1 MTLKYKNM
9 QKTSEQ
15 GAGINDVTRI
25 SKGAT
30 INGDLISSSDIRV
43 DGVINGKVLS
53 DGKIVVG
60 EQAGLSGSLFC
71 TNLDFWGKMEGDIY
85 VKDTLCIKSTATV
98 NGNIH
103 VNKLQVEMGAQI
115 NGTCKMISEQEYE
128 DLASKVNVKR
138 GKTVLVT
145 GAAGFIGSNLV
156 KRLLSDIS
164 DITVIGIDSITDYY
178 DVNIKY
184 GRLSEIEEC
193 SRKTG
198 GKWSFIKASIAD
210 KDVVD
215 AIFESH
221 RISVVVNLAAQAGV
235 RYSITNPDAY
245 IESNIIGFFNILEAC
260 RHHEVEHLVY
270 ASSSSVYG
278 SNKKVPYSTDDKVD
292 NPVSLYA
299 ATKKSNELMAHAY
312 SKLYNIPS
320 TGLRFFTVYWHISGS
335 RISSAPVKLSK
346 YSITGTANGILPILT
361 ISWRA
366 LCG

>member
-43 DGVINGKVLS
+43 DGVIHGKVLS

-115 NGTCKMISEQEYE
+115 NGTCKMISEQEYD

-138 GKTVLVT
+138 V
-145 GAAGFIGSNLV
+145 
-156 KRLLSDIS
+156 
-164 DITVIGIDSITDYY
+164 
-178 DVNIKY
+178 
-184 GRLSEIEEC
+184 
-193 SRKTG
+193 
-198 GKWSFIKASIAD
+198 
-210 KDVVD
+210 
-215 AIFESH
+215 
-221 RISVVVNLAAQAGV
+221 QAK
-235 RYSITNPDAY
+235 
-245 IESNIIGFFNILEAC
+245 EF
-260 RHHEVEHLVY
+260 
-270 ASSSSVYG
+270 
-278 SNKKVPYSTDDKVD
+278 
-292 NPVSLYA
+292 
-299 ATKKSNELMAHAY
+299 
-312 SKLYNIPS
+312 
-320 TGLRFFTVYWHISGS
+320 
-335 RISSAPVKLSK
+335 
-346 YSITGTANGILPILT
+346 
-361 ISWRA
+361 
-366 LCG
+366 

>member
-60 EQAGLSGSLFC
+60 EQAGLSGSMFC

-115 NGTCKMISEQEYE
+115 NGTCKMISEQEYD

-138 GKTVLVT
+138 V
-145 GAAGFIGSNLV
+145 
-156 KRLLSDIS
+156 
-164 DITVIGIDSITDYY
+164 
-178 DVNIKY
+178 
-184 GRLSEIEEC
+184 
-193 SRKTG
+193 
-198 GKWSFIKASIAD
+198 
-210 KDVVD
+210 
-215 AIFESH
+215 
-221 RISVVVNLAAQAGV
+221 QA
-235 RYSITNPDAY
+235 
-245 IESNIIGFFNILEAC
+245 
-260 RHHEVEHLVY
+260 
-270 ASSSSVYG
+270 
-278 SNKKVPYSTDDKVD
+278 K
-292 NPVSLYA
+292 
-299 ATKKSNELMAHAY
+299 EL
-312 SKLYNIPS
+312 
-320 TGLRFFTVYWHISGS
+320 
-335 RISSAPVKLSK
+335 
-346 YSITGTANGILPILT
+346 
-361 ISWRA
+361 
-366 LCG
+366 

>member
-138 GKTVLVT
+138 VQPK
-145 GAAGFIGSNLV
+145 
-156 KRLLSDIS
+156 
-164 DITVIGIDSITDYY
+164 
-178 DVNIKY
+178 
-184 GRLSEIEEC
+184 
-193 SRKTG
+193 
-198 GKWSFIKASIAD
+198 
-210 KDVVD
+210 
-215 AIFESH
+215 
-221 RISVVVNLAAQAGV
+221 
-235 RYSITNPDAY
+235 
-245 IESNIIGFFNILEAC
+245 
-260 RHHEVEHLVY
+260 
-270 ASSSSVYG
+270 
-278 SNKKVPYSTDDKVD
+278 
-292 NPVSLYA
+292 
-299 ATKKSNELMAHAY
+299 EL
-312 SKLYNIPS
+312 
-320 TGLRFFTVYWHISGS
+320 
-335 RISSAPVKLSK
+335 
-346 YSITGTANGILPILT
+346 
-361 ISWRA
+361 
-366 LCG
+366 

>member
-15 GAGINDVTRI
+15 GASINDVTRI

-115 NGTCKMISEQEYE
+115 NGTCKMISEQEYD

-138 GKTVLVT
+138 V
-145 GAAGFIGSNLV
+145 
-156 KRLLSDIS
+156 
-164 DITVIGIDSITDYY
+164 
-178 DVNIKY
+178 
-184 GRLSEIEEC
+184 
-193 SRKTG
+193 
-198 GKWSFIKASIAD
+198 
-210 KDVVD
+210 
-215 AIFESH
+215 
-221 RISVVVNLAAQAGV
+221 QA
-235 RYSITNPDAY
+235 
-245 IESNIIGFFNILEAC
+245 
-260 RHHEVEHLVY
+260 
-270 ASSSSVYG
+270 
-278 SNKKVPYSTDDKVD
+278 K
-292 NPVSLYA
+292 
-299 ATKKSNELMAHAY
+299 EL
-312 SKLYNIPS
+312 
-320 TGLRFFTVYWHISGS
+320 
-335 RISSAPVKLSK
+335 
-346 YSITGTANGILPILT
+346 
-361 ISWRA
+361 
-366 LCG
+366 

>member
-43 DGVINGKVLS
+43 DGVIPGKVLS

-138 GKTVLVT
+138 V
-145 GAAGFIGSNLV
+145 
-156 KRLLSDIS
+156 
-164 DITVIGIDSITDYY
+164 
-178 DVNIKY
+178 
-184 GRLSEIEEC
+184 
-193 SRKTG
+193 
-198 GKWSFIKASIAD
+198 
-210 KDVVD
+210 
-215 AIFESH
+215 
-221 RISVVVNLAAQAGV
+221 QA
-235 RYSITNPDAY
+235 
-245 IESNIIGFFNILEAC
+245 
-260 RHHEVEHLVY
+260 
-270 ASSSSVYG
+270 
-278 SNKKVPYSTDDKVD
+278 K
-292 NPVSLYA
+292 
-299 ATKKSNELMAHAY
+299 EL
-312 SKLYNIPS
+312 
-320 TGLRFFTVYWHISGS
+320 
-335 RISSAPVKLSK
+335 
-346 YSITGTANGILPILT
+346 
-361 ISWRA
+361 
-366 LCG
+366 

>member
-71 TNLDFWGKMEGDIY
+71 TNLDFWGKMEGDLY

-138 GKTVLVT
+138 V
-145 GAAGFIGSNLV
+145 
-156 KRLLSDIS
+156 
-164 DITVIGIDSITDYY
+164 
-178 DVNIKY
+178 
-184 GRLSEIEEC
+184 
-193 SRKTG
+193 
-198 GKWSFIKASIAD
+198 
-210 KDVVD
+210 
-215 AIFESH
+215 
-221 RISVVVNLAAQAGV
+221 QA
-235 RYSITNPDAY
+235 
-245 IESNIIGFFNILEAC
+245 
-260 RHHEVEHLVY
+260 
-270 ASSSSVYG
+270 
-278 SNKKVPYSTDDKVD
+278 K
-292 NPVSLYA
+292 
-299 ATKKSNELMAHAY
+299 EL
-312 SKLYNIPS
+312 
-320 TGLRFFTVYWHISGS
+320 
-335 RISSAPVKLSK
+335 
-346 YSITGTANGILPILT
+346 
-361 ISWRA
+361 
-366 LCG
+366 

>member
-30 INGDLISSSDIRV
+30 INGDLISFSDIRV

-115 NGTCKMISEQEYE
+115 NGTCKMISEQEYD

-138 GKTVLVT
+138 V
-145 GAAGFIGSNLV
+145 
-156 KRLLSDIS
+156 
-164 DITVIGIDSITDYY
+164 
-178 DVNIKY
+178 
-184 GRLSEIEEC
+184 
-193 SRKTG
+193 
-198 GKWSFIKASIAD
+198 
-210 KDVVD
+210 
-215 AIFESH
+215 
-221 RISVVVNLAAQAGV
+221 QA
-235 RYSITNPDAY
+235 
-245 IESNIIGFFNILEAC
+245 
-260 RHHEVEHLVY
+260 
-270 ASSSSVYG
+270 
-278 SNKKVPYSTDDKVD
+278 K
-292 NPVSLYA
+292 
-299 ATKKSNELMAHAY
+299 EL
-312 SKLYNIPS
+312 
-320 TGLRFFTVYWHISGS
+320 
-335 RISSAPVKLSK
+335 
-346 YSITGTANGILPILT
+346 
-361 ISWRA
+361 
-366 LCG
+366 

>member
-138 GKTVLVT
+138 
-145 GAAGFIGSNLV
+145 
-156 KRLLSDIS
+156 
-164 DITVIGIDSITDYY
+164 
-178 DVNIKY
+178 
-184 GRLSEIEEC
+184 
-193 SRKTG
+193 
-198 GKWSFIKASIAD
+198 
-210 KDVVD
+210 
-215 AIFESH
+215 
-221 RISVVVNLAAQAGV
+221 V
-235 RYSITNPDAY
+235 RA
-245 IESNIIGFFNILEAC
+245 
-260 RHHEVEHLVY
+260 
-270 ASSSSVYG
+270 
-278 SNKKVPYSTDDKVD
+278 K
-292 NPVSLYA
+292 
-299 ATKKSNELMAHAY
+299 EL
-312 SKLYNIPS
+312 
-320 TGLRFFTVYWHISGS
+320 
-335 RISSAPVKLSK
+335 
-346 YSITGTANGILPILT
+346 
-361 ISWRA
+361 
-366 LCG
+366 

>member
-138 GKTVLVT
+138 V
-145 GAAGFIGSNLV
+145 
-156 KRLLSDIS
+156 
-164 DITVIGIDSITDYY
+164 
-178 DVNIKY
+178 
-184 GRLSEIEEC
+184 
-193 SRKTG
+193 
-198 GKWSFIKASIAD
+198 
-210 KDVVD
+210 
-215 AIFESH
+215 
-221 RISVVVNLAAQAGV
+221 Q
-235 RYSITNPDAY
+235 
-245 IESNIIGFFNILEAC
+245 
-260 RHHEVEHLVY
+260 
-270 ASSSSVYG
+270 
-278 SNKKVPYSTDDKVD
+278 
-292 NPVSLYA
+292 
-299 ATKKSNELMAHAY
+299 TKEL
-312 SKLYNIPS
+312 
-320 TGLRFFTVYWHISGS
+320 
-335 RISSAPVKLSK
+335 
-346 YSITGTANGILPILT
+346 
-361 ISWRA
+361 
-366 LCG
+366 

>member
-9 QKTSEQ
+9 QKTAEQ

-43 DGVINGKVLS
+43 DGVINGKLLS

-138 GKTVLVT
+138 V
-145 GAAGFIGSNLV
+145 
-156 KRLLSDIS
+156 
-164 DITVIGIDSITDYY
+164 
-178 DVNIKY
+178 
-184 GRLSEIEEC
+184 
-193 SRKTG
+193 
-198 GKWSFIKASIAD
+198 
-210 KDVVD
+210 
-215 AIFESH
+215 
-221 RISVVVNLAAQAGV
+221 QA
-235 RYSITNPDAY
+235 
-245 IESNIIGFFNILEAC
+245 
-260 RHHEVEHLVY
+260 
-270 ASSSSVYG
+270 
-278 SNKKVPYSTDDKVD
+278 K
-292 NPVSLYA
+292 
-299 ATKKSNELMAHAY
+299 EL
-312 SKLYNIPS
+312 
-320 TGLRFFTVYWHISGS
+320 
-335 RISSAPVKLSK
+335 
-346 YSITGTANGILPILT
+346 
-361 ISWRA
+361 
-366 LCG
+366 